1 MKKTRKLIPA
11 LAMLLISAVMLS
23 TASFAWFATNKEVSA
38 NKMTVTANANT
49 KYLHIST
56 NASTGFGTEVDAL
69 NAEKSIDLINA
80 KLATDKKTVS
90 WYLGSS
96 TNSGSVG
103 TTGEALGADVVASDV
118 DPVDPSDSKYALIN
132 TFYFKM
138 SDTSNAELTNLDV
151 KSITVS
157 GDSSLKNALRVLV
170 VGYAGSEVVGAQIW
184 KTDTSTPTKMVEADA
199 NNADYLVTSNI
210 TKASPATVSVKV
222 YVYYDGEDDS
232 ATSDNATDLT
242 AMTVSVLFEAGDVAA
257 S

>member
-38 NKMTVTANANT
+38 NNMTVTANANT
-49 KYLHIST
+49 KYLQIST
-56 NASTGFGTEVDAL
+56 NASTGFGTAVDAL
-69 NAEKSIDLINA
+69 NTNKSIDLINA
-80 KLATDKKTVS
+80 KLADNKTVS

-103 TTGEALGADVVASDV
+103 TTGEALGTDVVASDV
-118 DPVDPSDSKYALIN
+118 DPANPADSKYALIN

-157 GDSSLKNALRVLV
+157 GDSSLQNALRVLV

-242 AMTVSVLFEAGDVAA
+242 GMTVSVLFEAGDVAA